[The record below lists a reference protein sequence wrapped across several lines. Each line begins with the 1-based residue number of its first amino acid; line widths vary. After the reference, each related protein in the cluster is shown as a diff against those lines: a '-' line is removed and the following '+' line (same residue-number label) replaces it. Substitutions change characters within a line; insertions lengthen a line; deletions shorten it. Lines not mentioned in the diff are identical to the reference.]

1 MTPVH
6 RNNVRRR
13 RKLESN
19 ASETVRIAS
28 IVQKGMSTGRSSYV
42 EMRALARQTGQNIR
56 SKVHAIMTA
65 TKAGRSDPV
74 LKALTMEAADGYS
87 DVLTPNGTVRQDK
100 LDGLLA
106 IDSEIATCLGIVES
120 QLKEGKTDA
129 IKTVEEL
136 VQERKKFV
144 DDLKA

>member
-1 MTPVH
+1 MH

-19 ASETVRIAS
+19 VSETVRIAS

-56 SKVHAIMTA
+56 SKVHAIMTT
-65 TKAGRSDPV
+65 TKAGKSDPV
-74 LKALTMEAADGYS
+74 LKALTMETADGYS

-106 IDSEIATCLGIVES
+106 IDGEIAMCLGIV
-120 QLKEGKTDA
+120 QLQLREGKTDA
-129 IKTVEEL
+129 IKTLEEL
-136 VQERKKFV
+136 LRERKKFV
-144 DDLKA
+144 DDLRA

>member
-1 MTPVH
+1 MH

-28 IVQKGMSTGRSSYV
+28 IAQKGMSTGRSSYV
-42 EMRALARQTGQNIR
+42 EMRAIARQTGQNIH
-56 SKVHAIMTA
+56 SKVHAIMGSV
-65 TKAGRSDPV
+65 KAARADPV
-74 LKALTMEAADGYS
+74 LQALIAGTADGYS
-87 DVLTPNGTVRQDK
+87 DVLTPNGTIRQDK

-106 IDSEIATCLGIVES
+106 IDAEIATCLSIIES

-129 IKTVEEL
+129 IKTLEEL
-136 VQERKKFV
+136 IKERKKFV
-144 DDLKA
+144 DDLRA

>member
-13 RKLESN
+13 RKLENN

-56 SKVHAIMTA
+56 SKVHAIMIA
-65 TKAGRSDPV
+65 TKAGKSDPV
-74 LKALTMEAADGYS
+74 LKALTMETADGYS

-120 QLKEGKTDA
+120 QLKESKTDA
-129 IKTVEEL
+129 IKTLEEL

-144 DDLKA
+144 DDLRA